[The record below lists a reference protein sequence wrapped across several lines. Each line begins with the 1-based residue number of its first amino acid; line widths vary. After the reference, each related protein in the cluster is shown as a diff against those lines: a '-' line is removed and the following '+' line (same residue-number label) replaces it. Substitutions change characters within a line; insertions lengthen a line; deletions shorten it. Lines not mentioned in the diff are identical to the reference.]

1 MRRWRFGR
9 VGGAARRLP
18 GLQLLGHV
26 YLLLQRVGILVF
38 APLLLLNV
46 PQDTIVQSQ
55 AGSLRSEAI
64 PSFQSI

>member
-1 MRRWRFGR
+1 MRRWRYGR
-9 VGGAARRLP
+9 VRGVARRLP
-18 GLQLLGHV
+18 GFQLLGHV

-55 AGSLRSEAI
+55 AGS
-64 PSFQSI
+64 